1 MEQNVLEGI
10 KLNWNPNTTIALNFA
25 IAFIMFGVALG
36 LKRQNFIDLFKFPKA
51 TIVGVISQFILL
63 PCFTFILVWI
73 FDPLPGL
80 ALGMILVAACPG
92 GNVSNFFTS
101 LAGGNVALSISL
113 TVIAS
118 FMAVIF
124 TPLNFQFWG
133 GLMEN
138 TSGLLRQVNIDFFQM
153 VRLVAITIVIP
164 LILGIGFGFKFPILA
179 SKIRT
184 PVKYLSIAIL
194 LAIIV
199 LAFWSNYE
207 LFLEYYHLIVI
218 LVLVHN
224 ALALAIGFY
233 FSKAIGVSRQDVKT
247 ITIETGIQNSG
258 LGLLIVFS
266 VFNGQGGMALITAWW
281 GIWHLVS
288 GFAVSQFFLRKSK
301 QAVTT

>member
-1 MEQNVLEGI
+1 MLEGI

-25 IAFIMFGVALG
+25 IAFIMFGVALE
-36 LKRQNFIDLFKFPKA
+36 LKKKDFIDLFIFPKA
-51 TIVGVISQFILL
+51 TIIGVIAQFILL

-73 FDPLPGL
+73 FNPLPGL

-92 GNVSNFFTS
+92 GNVSNFFTN

-118 FMAVIF
+118 FMAVVF

-133 GLMEN
+133 GMMEG
-138 TSGLLRQVNIDFFQM
+138 TAVLLRKVDIDFFQM
-153 VRLVAITIVIP
+153 AKLVTITIAVP
-164 LILGIGFGFKFPILA
+164 LTLGIGFAFKFPLMT
-179 SKIRT
+179 SRIRT
-184 PVKYLSIAIL
+184 PVKYLSMAIL
-194 LAIIV
+194 LAIII
-199 LAFWSNYE
+199 LAFWSNYG

-233 FSKAIGVSRQDVKT
+233 FSKAMRVSRQDVKT

-266 VFNGQGGMALITAWW
+266 IFKEQGGMALITAWW
-281 GIWHLVS
+281 GIWHLIS
-288 GFAVSQFFLRKSK
+288 GFVISQYFSRKSK
-301 QAVTT
+301 QAITS